1 MNEATLKE
9 IWSGVTIA
17 IPIIAVIF
25 VAIFFLIRRHK
36 SKNMKL
42 KEQGLLGKGAKGQGI
57 YEGVEYSY
65 LHFQGGKNAP
75 PYFNV
80 TIVCPSSGIFKI
92 TRETRFDR
100 FCKKLGI
107 CTKLETQDREFDD
120 TFFITTDTIGFTRD
134 LFSKSEKRR
143 LVMEIFAKGFT
154 EIKYDGKKM
163 MANWI
168 SFPRNKLMEIK
179 AVEEIASLLG
189 QLGRDMPH
197 IYEYETETP
206 ENAGWKQKRFIA
218 FALPILL
225 LAAGIAGMIIGLT
238 SYIPLDEGIIIL
250 NSFKYSI
257 PCLFLFLWA
266 VILLLKGRTSS
277 HRELIPAMILSILGF
292 ILGGMG
298 GGITLNGWLDNGK
311 PTAHEVKVINKYYS
325 KNKNSFTYYAAVE
338 SWREGQYQE
347 KIKVSRSF
355 YDYLEPGGSRMIITT
370 KPGKFGFEWLV
381 NYKARGADGHF

>member
-9 IWSGVTIA
+9 LWSGVVVA

-25 VAIFFLIRRHK
+25 VVTFFLIRRQR
-36 SKNMKL
+36 SKNTKL

-65 LHFQGGKNAP
+65 LYFQGGKNAP

-80 TIVCPSSGIFKI
+80 TIVCPSSGSFRI
-92 TRETRFDR
+92 TRESRFDR
-100 FCKKLGI
+100 FFKKLGI
-107 CTKLETQDREFDD
+107 CVKLETHDQEFDK
-120 TFFITTDTIGFTRD
+120 TFFITTDAVGFTRE
-134 LFSKSEKRR
+134 LFSKAEKRG
-143 LVMEIFAKGFT
+143 LVMDIFAKGFT

-163 MANWI
+163 MVNWV
-168 SFPRNKLMEIK
+168 SFPRNKLMEVK

-189 QLGRDMPH
+189 QLGRGMPH
-197 IYEYETETP
+197 ISEYETESR
-206 ENAGWKQKRFIA
+206 ENAGLKQKLFIA
-218 FALPILL
+218 YAVPILL
-225 LAAGIAGMIIGLT
+225 LIAGIAGLAIGLT
-238 SYIPLDEGIIIL
+238 SYIPLDEGKIIL

-266 VILLLKGRTSS
+266 MIMLLKGRTSS

-298 GGITLNGWLDNGK
+298 GEITLNGWLDKGK
-311 PTAHEVKVINKYYS
+311 PTAHEARVINKYYS
-325 KNKNSFTYYAAVE
+325 KSKNSFTYYAVVE
-338 SWREGQYQE
+338 SWREGQYYE
-347 KIKVSRSF
+347 KLKVGESF
-355 YDYLEPGGSRMIITT
+355 YDYLEPDESIIITT

-381 NYKARGADGHF
+381 NYKARGAGDHL